1 MKRRSSPAQV
11 AAPVQL
17 TWSHFGRLHR
27 VTAWPEVEFAA
38 DYDGVWVA
46 YEPAP
51 SAAEFI
57 AGVVMLDAAKWQRY
71 LEFLPAAE
79 REFVRSF
86 RFGRLAALTVITR
99 CPALLNDLAPTP
111 ALMPL
116 VAAHVQLRGGS
127 EPRWAELAAVH
138 ERAGLFGV
146 LEWLGL
152 PASRSTLAILG
163 RIADA
168 DLPRRLLEP
177 IRAALWQPAAVLRF
191 ERGATL
197 SENALVHGC
206 PAFAA

>member
-1 MKRRSSPAQV
+1 MKRSSSARV

-27 VTAWPEVEFAA
+27 VSAWPEVEFTVEH
-38 DYDGVWVA
+38 DGGWVA
-46 YEPAP
+46 YEPDP
-51 SAAEFI
+51 SAPEFV

-79 REFVRSF
+79 RAFVCAF
-86 RFGRLAALTVITR
+86 KFGRLAALTVITR
-99 CPALLNDLAPTP
+99 CPALLNDLNETP

-116 VAAHVQLRGGS
+116 VAAHVQLRGGG

-138 ERAGLFGV
+138 ERAGVFGV

-152 PASRSTLAILG
+152 PASRPTLAILG
-163 RIADA
+163 RIADV

-177 IRAALWQPAAVLRF
+177 IRAALWQPAAVVQF
-191 ERGATL
+191 ERGLSL
-197 SENALVHGC
+197 SENALARGC
-206 PAFAA
+206 AAFAA